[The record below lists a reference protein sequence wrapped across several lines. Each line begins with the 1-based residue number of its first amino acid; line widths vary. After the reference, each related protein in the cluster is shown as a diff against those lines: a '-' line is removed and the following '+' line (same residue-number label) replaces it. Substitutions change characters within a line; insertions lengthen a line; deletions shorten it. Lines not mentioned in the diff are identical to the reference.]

1 MGKNLTLEAIYK
13 LYVDDVYRY
22 VYSLSKNK
30 LLAED
35 IVQET
40 FYRAYFYTEVLTD
53 EKVKPWLFKVA
64 YHTFIDEMRKAKK
77 LTYSTEVELL
87 KTARSAEADYEV
99 KEQIEVWMKVLD
111 TLPFIQKNIVILRDY
126 YQFSYEEIAQT
137 LGLTLSNVKVTLF
150 RARKTIQKIMEKED
164 FK

>member
-1 MGKNLTLEAIYK
+1 MEINLTLEAIYK
-13 LYVDDVYRY
+13 LYVNDVYRY
-22 VYSLSKNK
+22 VYSLCKNK
-30 LLAED
+30 SQAED

-64 YHTFIDEMRKAKK
+64 YHTFIDETRKAKK
-77 LTYSTEVELL
+77 LTYSSEVEPL
-87 KTARSAEADYEV
+87 KTVRSAEAHYEV
-99 KEQIEVWMKVLD
+99 KEQIEVWTKVLD

-137 LGLTLSNVKVTLF
+137 LGLTLANVKVTLF
-150 RARKTIQKIMEKED
+150 LARKTIQEKMEKED